1 MTDREILI
9 KKISSYQFTI
19 HDLRLYLDTHPGDE
33 KTLMKIRELED
44 KYVPLR
50 AKYEEMYGPLT
61 VNENK
66 TNRWCWIKSP
76 WPWENEEV
84 K

>member
-33 KTLMKIRELED
+33 KTLMKIKELEVE
-44 KYVPLR
+44 YAPLKK
-50 AKYEEMYGPLT
+50 KYEDMYGPLT
-61 VNENK
+61 VNESSS
-66 TNRWCWIKSP
+66 NRWCWVKSP
-76 WPWENEEV
+76 WPWENEED